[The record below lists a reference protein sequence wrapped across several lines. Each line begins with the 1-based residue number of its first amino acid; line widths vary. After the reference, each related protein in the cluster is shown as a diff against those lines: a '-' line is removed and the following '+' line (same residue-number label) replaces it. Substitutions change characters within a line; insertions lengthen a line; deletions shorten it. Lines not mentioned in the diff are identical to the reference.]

1 MKRFLIFAL
10 CMSGVFFIEESTAQ
24 TLTESLKK
32 KVAMYLTAIYYSDS
46 PAEFLK
52 ADDLNTR
59 YWIYDI
65 LDQKKLDRQKSKA
78 ENGKIYIFRLLGDD
92 QCGTYAFI
100 ENNKIQIM
108 DMYTAEDYRAACDFM
123 CRHHY
128 RIEQVNTVLKYMIEN
143 DEYESYFSL
152 PYADLSEEHK
162 ARLDSIKRA
171 ITDL

>member
-32 KVAMYLTAIYYSDS
+32 KAARYLTDIYESDS
-46 PAEFLK
+46 PDPVE

-65 LDQKKLDRQKSKA
+65 LERKELDRQKSKA
-78 ENGKIYIFRLLGDD
+78 ENGKIYIFRMLGDD
-92 QCGTYAFI
+92 HCGTYAFV

-108 DMYTAEDYRAACDFM
+108 HMYTAEDYRAACDFM

-143 DEYESYFSL
+143 EEYESYFSL
-152 PYADLSEEHK
+152 PYADLPEEHK
-162 ARLDSIKRA
+162 ARLDSIRRA
-171 ITDL
+171 ITAL

>member
-32 KVAMYLTAIYYSDS
+32 KAARYLTDIYESDS
-46 PAEFLK
+46 PDPVE

-65 LDQKKLDRQKSKA
+65 LERKELDRQKSKA
-78 ENGKIYIFRLLGDD
+78 ENGKIYIFRMLGDD
-92 QCGTYAFI
+92 HCGTYAFV

-108 DMYTAEDYRAACDFM
+108 HMYTAEDYRAACDFM

-143 DEYESYFSL
+143 EEYESYFSL

-162 ARLDSIKRA
+162 ARLDSIRHA
-171 ITDL
+171 INAL

>member
-32 KVAMYLTAIYYSDS
+32 KAARYLTDIYESDS
-46 PAEFLK
+46 PDPVE

-65 LDQKKLDRQKSKA
+65 LERKELDRQKSKA
-78 ENGKIYIFRLLGDD
+78 ENGKIYIFRMLGDD
-92 QCGTYAFI
+92 HCGTYAFV

-108 DMYTAEDYRAACDFM
+108 HMYTAEDYRAACDFM

-143 DEYESYFSL
+143 EEYESYFSL
-152 PYADLSEEHK
+152 PYADLPEEHK
-162 ARLDSIKRA
+162 ARLDSIRHA
-171 ITDL
+171 INAL

>member
-1 MKRFLIFAL
+1 MKRFLIFVL

-32 KVAMYLTAIYYSDS
+32 KVAQYLTAIYYSNS
-46 PAEFLK
+46 PTEFLK

-65 LDQKKLDRQKSKA
+65 LDQEELDDKKIKA
-78 ENGKIYIFRLLGDD
+78 ENGKIYIFRVLGDD

-123 CRHHY
+123 CRHQY
-128 RIEQVNTVLKYMIEN
+128 RIEQVNTVLKYIIEN
-143 DEYESYFSL
+143 DEYESNFAL
-152 PYADLSEEHK
+152 PYTALPEK
-162 ARLDSIKRA
+162 RRAQLDSIRRVVNRE
-171 ITDL
+171 

>member
-32 KVAMYLTAIYYSDS
+32 KAAMYLTDIYYSNS
-46 PAEFLK
+46 PAKALK
-52 ADDLNTR
+52 ADDLNAR

-65 LDQKKLDRQKSKA
+65 LDQKELDRQQSKA
-78 ENGKIYIFRLLGDD
+78 ENGKIYIFRVLGDD

-128 RIEQVNTVLKYMIEN
+128 RIEQVITVLKYMIEN

-152 PYADLSEEHK
+152 PYSALPEEHK
-162 ARLDSIKRA
+162 ARLDSIRRA
-171 ITDL
+171 ITAL